1 MPTMSASPNRP
12 VFVSP
17 SEAATDRGFVL
28 TPGLIVNG
36 LWKGRNLGVLIVA
49 GFLVLA
55 VLYIVFLRHLPY
67 VATSVIEPPIN
78 SGSQLSGANQLFA
91 SFTGVEGA
99 GGSTQFTKY
108 LQVVGSTRF
117 AERME
122 QDHGVMRILNGGW
135 NPRTHSWTPP
145 DGVLAEMKARLK
157 AMLGMRP
164 WEPPNV
170 ESLAQQL
177 HGMISI
183 SLVPGRSPLDLRSQV
198 FSISVKARSPQLA
211 YNLLSWTLRAADDV
225 VREDQLSRTI
235 NRIAYLKAQ
244 IDSTEEVYLRQS
256 LQQILM
262 SQEEMLMTLHADK
275 YYAFDLV
282 DRPNVSNSPTGTS
295 ATTVLAMAV
304 AAGLLVYVC
313 IVVVL
318 LFGRIRSSQPAES
331 LRAPFPDP
339 LGSVFGRLRAA
350 FL

>member
-1 MPTMSASPNRP
+1 MPNTSASPNRP
-12 VFVSP
+12 VFISP
-17 SEAATDRGFVL
+17 SDAAIDRGFVL
-28 TPGLIVNG
+28 TPGLVANG
-36 LWKGRNLGVLIVA
+36 LWKGRSLGALIVA

-55 VLYIVFLRHLPY
+55 VVYIAFIRNLPY
-67 VATSVIEPPIN
+67 VATAVIEPPIN

-91 SFTGVEGA
+91 SFASVEG
-99 GGSTQFTKY
+99 GGGASQFTKY

-122 QDHGVMRILNGGW
+122 QDRGVMRILNGGW

-145 DGVLAEMKARLK
+145 SGVMATINARLK

-164 WEPPNV
+164 WEPPNI

-177 HGMISI
+177 HGMLAISV
-183 SLVPGRSPLDLRSQV
+183 VPGRSPLDLRSQV

-282 DRPNVSNSPTGTS
+282 DRPSVSNSPTGTP
-295 ATTVLAMAV
+295 ATTLLAIAA
-304 AAGLLVYVC
+304 AAGLLVYVFV
-313 IVVVL
+313 VVVL
-318 LFGRIRSSQPAES
+318 LVRRIKSPEPAES